1 MEDLMDL
8 IGQLQERYGI
18 NQADVDTLVDAIN
31 QTFAGEDTVGNAMS
45 DQSVPELEPIEGQ
58 EEF

>member
-1 MEDLMDL
+1 MSQDLMDL

-18 NQADVDTLVDAIN
+18 EQQDVDVLVGAIHEEI
-31 QTFAGEDTVGNAMS
+31 AGGTDEVGAAIA
-45 DQSVPELEPIEGQ
+45 DQGIPPEEM

>member
-18 NQADVDTLVDAIN
+18 TQPDVDTLVDAIN
-31 QTFAGEDTVGNAMS
+31 QTFVGGDEVGNAMS
-45 DQSVPELEPIEGQ
+45 DQSVPEFEPED
-58 EEF
+58 EEEY

>member
-18 NQADVDTLVDAIN
+18 AQADVDTLVDAIN
-31 QTFAGEDTVGNAMS
+31 QTFVGGDEVGNAMS
-45 DQSVPELEPIEGQ
+45 DQSVPEFEP
-58 EEF
+58 EEEEEY